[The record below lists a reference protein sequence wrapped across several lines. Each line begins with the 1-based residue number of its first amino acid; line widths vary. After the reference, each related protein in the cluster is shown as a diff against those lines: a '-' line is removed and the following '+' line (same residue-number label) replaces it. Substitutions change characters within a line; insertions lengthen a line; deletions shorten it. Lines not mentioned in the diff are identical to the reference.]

1 MKRGIVAAGL
11 LALAFGTGCSTRT
24 QERVVVAPPPRVAE
38 RRGPAREVIVVERTH
53 VPRGRAYGWWKQN
66 GYREVTLYYDGA
78 SYYSRR
84 LEGTGIRAVVVYQRE
99 GKYYL
104 PAEDEHQEKGH
115 DDKGHG
121 DKDHGDKDHG
131 DKGHGDK
138 GHGHGPDDQDDNDN

>member
-1 MKRGIVAAGL
+1 MKRGIVAAGI

-24 QERVVVAPPPRVAE
+24 QERVVVAPPPRVE

-53 VPRGRAYGWWKQN
+53 VPRGHAYGWWKQH
-66 GYREVTLYYDGA
+66 GYREVTLYYDGT

-84 LEGTGIRAVVVYQRE
+84 LETTGIRAVIVYQRE

-115 DDKGHG
+115 DDKGHS
-121 DKDHGDKDHG
+121 DKDHG
-131 DKGHGDK
+131 DKGHGH
-138 GHGHGPDDQDDNDN
+138 GHGHDDDNHDDNDD